1 MQEIK
6 LKTVTTVF
14 VDGESQVV
22 ANIGEMFDL
31 LNIPDTKAYHEAR
44 VSIVQKLIAFHECDL
59 SPAYPGHT
67 VRVTVQFQ

>member
-6 LKTVTTVF
+6 LKSVTTVF
-14 VDGESQVV
+14 IDGESQVV

-31 LNIPDTKAYHEAR
+31 LNIPNTKEYSGAR
-44 VSIVQKLIAFHECDL
+44 NYIIAKLIALHEVDL
-59 SPAYPGHT
+59 SPAYTGHT